1 MFMKKKIAITA
12 MLATTLLLAAC
23 GKQSTSQSKKQASF
37 GLNTEV
43 ASLDTLKAQD
53 PNSFDVQD
61 ALVSGLYRMNAKDQ
75 VKPDIAKGMPVK
87 SNGNKTYT
95 IKLRHDAKWSNGA
108 PVTAN
113 DFVYAWKRGANP
125 ATKSNYA
132 YIIQTIV
139 KNGDKIATGK
149 MKPSKLAV
157 KALGKY
163 QLQVTLQKPTPYFT
177 SLLSFNPYFPQNQKF
192 VEKQGN
198 NYATSPKTM
207 LSNGPFKLKSYRQG
221 ASSFSLTRNK
231 KYVGPVK
238 PKLNQLDFNIIKD
251 AQTGLSQ
258 YEGKKLDMT
267 FLTGNLVK
275 NNQNKAGFKT
285 IPNSMVTY
293 LEFNFK
299 KGANNDFRNKNLR
312 TAIANAVNTKQ
323 LATKILQDKSSPLT
337 GYIPPKFVKNT
348 ATGKDFRAEGG
359 DLSVPNKNLV
369 QENWQKALKQLGK
382 KQITI
387 QLLVDDEDWQK
398 TTAQYLQSELQ
409 TQMKGLKIDIRSLPQ
424 QQELGLI
431 SQGKFQM
438 ALAQWGPDY
447 QDPNTYL
454 ANFVTGGRTQFSD
467 SKYDQFM
474 SEANGKFVND
484 PAKRFQALHNAERQL
499 VQTDKV
505 IVPLNQQVYSVL
517 QNPKLKGVQ
526 HHMVGAPF
534 TYATAYWK

>member
-1 MFMKKKIAITA
+1 MKKKLTIAA

-23 GKQSTSQSKKQASF
+23 GKQSTSQSKKTATF

-75 VKPDIAKGMPVK
+75 VKPDIAKGMPTK

-95 IKLRHDAKWSNGA
+95 INLRHNAKWSNGA
-108 PVTAN
+108 AVTAN
-113 DFVYAWKRGANP
+113 DFVYAWTRGANP

-163 QLQVTLQKPTPYFT
+163 RLQVTLQKPTPYFT

-198 NYATSPKTM
+198 SYATSPKTM

-221 ASSFSLTRNK
+221 TSSFSLTRNK
-231 KYVGPVK
+231 NYVGPVK
-238 PKLNQLDFNIIKD
+238 PRLNQLNFNIIKD

-299 KGANNDFRNKNLR
+299 KGTNNDFRNKNFR
-312 TAIANAVNTKQ
+312 TAIANAVDTKQ

-359 DLSVPNKNLV
+359 KLAVPNKNLV
-369 QENWQKALKQLGK
+369 QANWQRALKQFNK
-382 KQITI
+382 RQITI

-409 TQMKGLKIDIRSLPQ
+409 SQLKGLKIEIRSLPQ
-424 QQELGLI
+424 QQELGMI
-431 SQGKFQM
+431 AQGKF
-438 ALAQWGPDY
+438 
-447 QDPNTYL
+447 
-454 ANFVTGGRTQFSD
+454 
-467 SKYDQFM
+467 
-474 SEANGKFVND
+474 
-484 PAKRFQALHNAERQL
+484 
-499 VQTDKV
+499 
-505 IVPLNQQVYSVL
+505 
-517 QNPKLKGVQ
+517 
-526 HHMVGAPF
+526 
-534 TYATAYWK
+534 